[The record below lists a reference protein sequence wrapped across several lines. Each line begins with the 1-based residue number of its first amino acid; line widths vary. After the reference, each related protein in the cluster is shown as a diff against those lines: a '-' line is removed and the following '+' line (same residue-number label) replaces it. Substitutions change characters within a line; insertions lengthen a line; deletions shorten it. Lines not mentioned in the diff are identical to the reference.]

1 MAEQTINQKPQTSTA
16 RKTLRGLVYI
26 GAAGA
31 VFGSATPFM
40 PVSVLLTDLP
50 SHFAAYYFIGLFFLT
65 ALAAA
70 ALPPDFSPRVRKAVW
85 GVLALGFVLNTW
97 TLAPYYLPAPKTKPA
112 TSFKILQAN
121 VLFLNQD
128 TDALQK
134 LIAAENP
141 DVIALSEVNAAHAAF
156 LKELT
161 AAYPHYLIEPS
172 RDARG
177 LAFLSRLDTRS
188 IKRVFFGD
196 ASVPAHVATLDINGG
211 ALQIISLHPR
221 TPLHGLALRDADFA
235 AITKEFSAHKNTPLV
250 ITGDFNA
257 TPWCPA
263 LKKLKSG
270 LSLTDARRGYG
281 LNGTWPL
288 WLPAPLRLPID
299 HVLVSGKISVQ
310 DYRIAQSVGS
320 DHLPTV
326 AVLSLRAD

>member
-1 MAEQTINQKPQTSTA
+1 MAEQAINSKPQGGA
-16 RKTLRGLVYI
+16 WRKTLCGLVYI

-31 VFGSATPFM
+31 VLGSITPFI

-50 SHFAAYYFIGLFFLT
+50 SHFAAYYFIGLIFL
-65 ALAAA
+65 AGFAAA
-70 ALPPDFSPRVRKAVW
+70 ARVGKAVW
-85 GVLALGFVLNTW
+85 VALALGFALNIW

-112 TSFKILQAN
+112 ASFKILQAN

-128 TDALQK
+128 SDALQK

-141 DVIALSEVNAAHAAF
+141 DVIALSEINAAHAAF
-156 LKELT
+156 LKKIT
-161 AAYPHYLIEPS
+161 TAYPYYLIEPS

-177 LAFLSRLDTRS
+177 LAFLSRLHTLA
-188 IKRVFFGD
+188 IKRVSFAD
-196 ASVPAHVATLDINGG
+196 ASVPAHVATLDINGHTVRI
-211 ALQIISLHPR
+211 LSLHPR

-235 AITKEFSAHKNTPLV
+235 AITKEFSARKDTPLV
-250 ITGDFNA
+250 VTGDFNA

-263 LKKLKSG
+263 LKKLKTG
-270 LSLTDARRGYG
+270 LSLTDARQGYG
-281 LNGTWPL
+281 LSGTWPV

-299 HVLVSGKISVQ
+299 HVLVSEKISVQ
-310 DYRIAQSVGS
+310 DYTLAPAIGS

>member
-1 MAEQTINQKPQTSTA
+1 MAEQAINSKPQGDA
-16 RKTLRGLVYI
+16 WRKPLRGLVYI

-31 VFGSATPFM
+31 VLGSITPFM
-40 PVSVLLTDLP
+40 PISALLTDLP
-50 SHFAAYYFIGLFFLT
+50 SHFAAYYFIGLFFLA

-70 ALPPDFSPRVRKAVW
+70 ALPLDFSPRAHKAVW
-85 GVLALGFVLNTW
+85 GALALGFALNTW

-141 DVIALSEVNAAHAAF
+141 DVIALSEINAAHAAF
-156 LKELT
+156 LKKLA

-177 LAFLSRLDTRS
+177 LAFLSRLPTLA
-188 IKRVFFGD
+188 IKRVSFAD
-196 ASVPAHVATLDINGG
+196 ASVPAHVATLDINEHTVRI
-211 ALQIISLHPR
+211 LSLHPR

-235 AITKEFSAHKNTPLV
+235 AITKEFSAHKDTPLV
-250 ITGDFNA
+250 VTGDFNA

-263 LKKLKSG
+263 LKKLKTG
-270 LSLTDARRGYG
+270 LSLTDARNGYG
-281 LNGTWPL
+281 LNGTWPV

-299 HVLVSGKISVQ
+299 HVLVSEKISVQ
-310 DYRIAQSVGS
+310 GYKLAPATGS

-326 AVLSLRAD
+326 AVLSLRTD